1 MAKCRSRELA
11 ARLKVLCGDRS
22 GNFAIMTAILL
33 PLLVGSAGVA
43 IDTAN
48 MILTRSEMQ
57 GATDAA
63 SLAAVTAL
71 ASGTTTVADAPTL
84 VKDFVA
90 GQMSNFLGAD
100 TATLASIKAGTMAT
114 ITPTTTATG
123 TSFAVV
129 VSSSYRMPVTGF
141 TSVLGWN
148 SVQVAASSSTT
159 SGTTTSRTALSM
171 ILALDQSGSMADN
184 TDQSTTVCTWQFSN
198 ICFGYMTTY
207 VTKIAALKAA
217 AAALFSA
224 LETADPTHVLVRT
237 GAVSYNAAV
246 VGQTK
251 NPTMDWGTTSALK
264 YVNSLPTVPT
274 GGTDA
279 TGAQDIA
286 DAVVKKLANATDP
299 ESIYQLQKGNSNT
312 ARFIVLMSDGEM
324 TGNSSNWNQSI
335 DSAVRANCDSEKKND
350 GITIFTVAFMAP
362 SDGQALLKY
371 CASTAANYY
380 SPNTMADLVS
390 AFTSIAKTATQS
402 MTLMTK

>member
-1 MAKCRSRELA
+1 MAKLQSIDLVALFKDFCL
-11 ARLKVLCGDRS
+11 DRS

-48 MILTRSEMQ
+48 MILTHSEMQ

-63 SLAAVTAL
+63 SLAAATAL
-71 ASGTTTVADAPTL
+71 ASGSTTVAAAPAL

-90 GQMSNFLGAD
+90 GQMSNVLGSD
-100 TATLASIKAGTMAT
+100 TATLASIKAGTTAT
-114 ITPTTTATG
+114 VTTTTTATG
-123 TSFAVV
+123 TSYAVV
-129 VSSSYRMPVTGF
+129 VNSSYGMTVTGL
-141 TSVLGWN
+141 TSVLGWH
-148 SVQVAASSSTT
+148 SILLAASSSTT

-184 TDQSTTVCTWQFSN
+184 TDQSTTVCAIQFGN
-198 ICFGYMTTY
+198 VCFYYTTTY
-207 VTKIAALKAA
+207 VTKIAALKTA

-251 NPTMDWGTTSALK
+251 GPTMDWGTTAALK
-264 YVNSLPTVPT
+264 YVNSLPAAPT

-279 TGAQDIA
+279 TGAQVIA
-286 DAVVKKLANATDP
+286 DTAVKKLANATDP
-299 ESIYQLQKGNSNT
+299 ESIYQLQKGNANT

-324 TGNSSNWNQSI
+324 TGNSAVWNQSI
-335 DSAVRANCDSEKKND
+335 DLAVRANCDSEKKND

-362 SDGQALLKY
+362 PNGQSLLQY
-371 CASTAANYY
+371 CASSAANYY

-402 MTLMTK
+402 TTLMTK

>member
-1 MAKCRSRELA
+1 MAKFKNIDLA
-11 ARLKVLCGDRS
+11 ARFKGLGADRG
-22 GNFAIMTAILL
+22 GNFGIMTALLL
-33 PLLVGSAGVA
+33 PLLAGSIGVA

-48 MILTRSEMQ
+48 MIVTQSEMQ

-63 SLAAVTAL
+63 SLAVATAL
-71 ASGTTTVADAPTL
+71 ASGTTTVAGAPAL

-100 TATLASIKAGTMAT
+100 TATLASIKAGTTAT
-114 ITPTTTATG
+114 VTPTTTATG
-123 TSFAVV
+123 TSYAVV
-129 VSSSYRMPVTGF
+129 VASSYSMPVTGF

-148 SVQVAASSSTT
+148 TVQLAASSSTT

-184 TDQSTTVCTWQFSN
+184 TDQATTVCVFQFGN
-198 ICFGYMTTY
+198 TCFLYSTTY

-251 NPTMDWGTTSALK
+251 NPTMDWGTTAALK
-264 YVNSLPTVPT
+264 YVNSLPTAPT

-279 TGAQDIA
+279 TGAQVIA
-286 DAVVKKLANATDP
+286 DAAVKKLANATDP
-299 ESIYQLQKGNSNT
+299 ESISQLQKGNSNA

-324 TGNSSNWNQSI
+324 TGNSASWNQSI
-335 DSAVRANCDSEKKND
+335 DSAVRANCDAEKKND

-362 SDGQALLKY
+362 ADGQALLQY

-380 SPNTMADLVS
+380 SPNTMADLVG

>member
-1 MAKCRSRELA
+1 MLKFKSSYLA
-11 ARLKVLCGDRS
+11 PRLKDFCGDRG
-22 GNFAIMTAILL
+22 GNFAITTAILL
-33 PLLVGSAGVA
+33 PLLVAAAGVA
-43 IDTAN
+43 IDTTN
-48 MILTRSEMQ
+48 MIVTHSEMQ

-63 SLAAVTAL
+63 GLAAATAL
-71 ASGTTTVADAPTL
+71 ASGTTTVADAPAL
-84 VKDFVA
+84 VKDLVA

-100 TATLASIKAGTMAT
+100 TATLAAIKAGTTAT
-114 ITPTTTATG
+114 VTPTTTS
-123 TSFAVV
+123 TSTSYAVV
-129 VSSSYRMPVTGF
+129 VNSSYSMPVTGF
-141 TSVLGWN
+141 TSVLGWT
-148 SVQVAASSSTT
+148 SMPLAASSSTT

-184 TDQSTTVCTWQFSN
+184 TDQSTTVCTWQFGN
-198 ICFGYMTTY
+198 TCFLYSTTY
-207 VTKIAALKAA
+207 VTKIAALKTA

-251 NPTMDWGTTSALK
+251 NPTMDWGTTAALK

-279 TGAQDIA
+279 TGAQTIA
-286 DAVVKKLANATDP
+286 DAAVKKLANATDP
-299 ESIYQLQKGNSNT
+299 ESISQLQKGNSNAT
-312 ARFIVLMSDGEM
+312 RFIVLMSDGEM

-335 DSAVRANCDSEKKND
+335 DLAVRANCDSEKKTD

-362 SDGQALLKY
+362 ADGQALLKY

-402 MTLMTK
+402 MTLMTR